1 MNAFSSTT
9 RQTSTFALKAP
20 RAVLASVVSA
30 AITVASAL
38 TISVALPNPVH
49 AQQNFDNVQ
58 IRSEK
63 LSNSVYMLVGR
74 GGNMGISVG
83 PDATL
88 LIDTQFAPLT
98 ARIDEAVKSLAQKPL
113 TLVLN
118 THWHSDHTGG
128 NTNMGKAG
136 VTIIAHENVRRRL
149 ETPQFIEFMRRTDA
163 ALPKEGLPTVTF
175 KQDMTFHL
183 NGEELYVFHVPRAH
197 TDGDAIAHFK
207 GSNVLHM
214 GDLYFNGFYP
224 FIDYSSGGTPDGL
237 IAAIDRAIAIAD
249 DKTKIIPG
257 HGPLATKA
265 DMIQYRAMLAG
276 TVGKIKELIKQ
287 GKTLEQAIE
296 AKPTAEFDER
306 WGKGF
311 IPPARYVEMIMKGL
325 GAIPVSPPPAPPAAA
340 AVPTPAAPASATT
353 R

>member
-1 MNAFSSTT
+1 VTFMTSPFT
-9 RQTSTFALKAP
+9 RPTSTVRSPVHSAIKLL
-20 RAVLASVVSA
+20 AVVAVSLGCTLAA
-30 AITVASAL
+30 
-38 TISVALPNPVH
+38 H

-63 LSNSVYMLVGR
+63 LSNNVYMLVGR
-74 GGNMGISVG
+74 GGNMGLSVG
-83 PDATL
+83 PDTTL

-98 ARIDEAVKSLAQKPL
+98 ARIDEAVKALAQKPL
-113 TLVLN
+113 AIVVN
-118 THWHSDHTGG
+118 SHFHSDHTGG
-128 NTNMGKAG
+128 NVNMGKAG
-136 VTIIAHENVRRRL
+136 ITIVAHENVRRRL
-149 ETPQFIEFMRRTDA
+149 ESPQFIEFMRRTDPA
-163 ALPKEGLPTVTF
+163 MSKEGLPSVTF
-175 KQDMTFHL
+175 KQDMTFHI
-183 NGEELYVFHVPRAH
+183 NGEELYVIHVPRAH

-276 TVGKIKELIKQ
+276 TIGKIKELVKQ
-287 GKTLEQAIE
+287 GKTLEQAVE

-325 GAIPVSPPPAPPAAA
+325 GAIPVSAAPAPPAPPA
-340 AVPTPAAPASATT
+340 PTPAPAA